1 MVKTVLSQLRPR
13 VQSLVREL
21 KSHKPHGR
29 QKKKKKTKKK
39 RRKGEKQVPGGS
51 KISFSPKEMVK
62 SISNRQH
69 ALSEDVCVR

>member
-29 QKKKKKTKKK
+29 QKKKKKKK
-39 RRKGEKQVPGGS
+39 RRKGEKEVPGGS

-62 SISNRQH
+62 SISNRQR
-69 ALSEDVCVR
+69 ALSEDVCVH